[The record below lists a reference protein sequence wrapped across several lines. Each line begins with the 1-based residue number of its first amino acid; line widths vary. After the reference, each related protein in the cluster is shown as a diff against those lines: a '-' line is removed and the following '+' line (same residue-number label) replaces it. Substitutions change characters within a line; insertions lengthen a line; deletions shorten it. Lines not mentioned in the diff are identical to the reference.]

1 MEKEKIPAYRVIETF
16 GLVCVAEF
24 NFSEFRYKGISL
36 GECLAETQNWLYLK
50 EGKNERKL
58 IWLSDDKDDYFFA
71 PDVEIAAFID
81 NMALAKVKNAGFAV
95 FNVRKTEFDEN
106 ETFSHLFAD
115 KQDKFQPEG
124 DFTKG
129 NTFFL
134 VVDRGDGDSFG
145 WVSLGEKVDCP
156 EKNVHAFW
164 GEKVFTML
172 CCEEDKY
179 FFARKK
185 CKSFRAEEKG
195 FILELENGTKD
206 FFPYY
211 QVPLEFKK

>member
-1 MEKEKIPAYRVIETF
+1 MI
-16 GLVCVAEF
+16 
-24 NFSEFRYKGISL
+24 
-36 GECLAETQNWLYLK
+36 
-50 EGKNERKL
+50 
-58 IWLSDDKDDYFFA
+58 
-71 PDVEIAAFID
+71 FID

-179 FFARKK
+179 FFTQKRARVSVRKK
-185 CKSFRAEEKG
+185 KGLSLNWKTAQRTFSLTIKCRLSLKS
-195 FILELENGTKD
+195 NG
-206 FFPYY
+206 YRH
-211 QVPLEFKK
+211 

>member
-1 MEKEKIPAYRVIETF
+1 M

-36 GECLAETQNWLYLK
+36 GECLAETKNFLYLK
-50 EGKNERKL
+50 EGKTKRNL

-115 KQDKFQPEG
+115 KQDKFQPKG

-156 EKNVHAFW
+156 EEDVYAFW
-164 GEKVFTML
+164 NGEEFSLLLGNRKV
-172 CCEEDKY
+172 Y
-179 FFARKK
+179 FFAREK